1 MCRLSRCFWYTRSRA
16 KFGVAVRSGRTRVF
30 AGCSSAQVDG
40 TIADVYHTRN
50 KRSRFR
56 RFGGCVV
63 IEFRNPYVVEN
74 TGRGLALEY
83 LSPRRCTVLFRKAQ
97 GRQAPL
103 FPVQYALLADFA
115 GKLRYRDDLCGHT
128 QTVGLSWEGWGRYMF
143 SEGGQPGYSKAQSQR
158 GFRGP
163 PS

>member
-1 MCRLSRCFWYTRSRA
+1 M
-16 KFGVAVRSGRTRVF
+16 
-30 AGCSSAQVDG
+30 DG

-74 TGRGLALEY
+74 TGRGLALEF
-83 LSPRRCTVLFRKAQ
+83 LSPRRCSVLFRKAQ

-115 GKLRYRDDLCGHT
+115 GKLRYRDGLSGNT
-128 QTVGLSWEGWGRYMF
+128 QTVLRGVG
-143 SEGGQPGYSKAQSQR
+143 AIHVQR
-158 GFRGP
+158 GRTTRIFESQKSKGVQGP
-163 PS
+163 SFVIVLKYRFENCEF

>member
-1 MCRLSRCFWYTRSRA
+1 M
-16 KFGVAVRSGRTRVF
+16 
-30 AGCSSAQVDG
+30 DG

-63 IEFRNPYVVEN
+63 IEFRNSYVVEN

-115 GKLRYRDDLCGHT
+115 GKLRYRNGLLWQHPESGVVLRGG
-128 QTVGLSWEGWGRYMF
+128 VGALHV
-143 SEGGQPGYSKAQSQR
+143 Q
-158 GFRGP
+158 
-163 PS
+163 

>member
-1 MCRLSRCFWYTRSRA
+1 MSRA
-16 KFGVAVRSGRTRVF
+16 EYGLAER
-30 AGCSSAQVDG
+30 GCLQAASSAQVDG

-50 KRSRFR
+50 KRSRFG

-83 LSPRRCTVLFRKAQ
+83 LSPRPCTVLFRKAQ

-115 GKLRYRDDLCGHT
+115 AKLRCRDGLCGYT
-128 QTVGLSWEGWGRYMF
+128 QTVRMS
-143 SEGGQPGYSKAQSQR
+143 
-158 GFRGP
+158 
-163 PS
+163 